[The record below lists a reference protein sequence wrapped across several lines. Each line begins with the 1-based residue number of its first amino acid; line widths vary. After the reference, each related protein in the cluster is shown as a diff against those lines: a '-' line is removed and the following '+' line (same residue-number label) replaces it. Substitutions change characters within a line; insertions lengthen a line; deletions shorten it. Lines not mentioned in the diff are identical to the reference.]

1 MQLGLKKKLALE
13 AFRLYRH
20 NEIKAH
26 PLTYFFWECTLR
38 CNLHCQHCGSDCVAD
53 AIPDMPREDFLRVL
67 DSLAPHVDPQNFT
80 VVITGGE
87 PLMRGDLEEC
97 AQEIKKRGYAWGM
110 VTNGLA
116 LTPERFTK
124 LMNAGLR
131 SLTISLDGLEAN
143 HNLFRGNAHSFER
156 AVRAIHMAASVKELT
171 FDVMTCVN
179 KKNLSELPQIHNMLV
194 NLGVKRWR
202 VSNVFPKGRAKDNP
216 LFMLTNDEFRQT
228 FEFIREAKKQGQIN
242 VNYDCEGFLGSYE
255 KVVRDH
261 PFFCWAGVNIASVLC
276 DGSISAC
283 PSLRGDYIQGNI
295 YKDDLWDVWQNRYQV
310 MRDRSWA
317 RIGECKD
324 CKYWRYCEG
333 SSLHLRDE
341 HTKELAYCHVKRLEA
356 AGV

>member
-1 MQLGLKKKLALE
+1 MRADLA
-13 AFRLYRH
+13 
-20 NEIKAH
+20 
-26 PLTYFFWECTLR
+26 ECG
-38 CNLHCQHCGSDCVAD
+38 N
-53 AIPDMPREDFLRVL
+53 
-67 DSLAPHVDPQNFT
+67 
-80 VVITGGE
+80 
-87 PLMRGDLEEC
+87 
-97 AQEIKKRGYAWGM
+97 EIKKRGYAWGM

-131 SLTISLDGLEAN
+131 SLTISLDGLEEN
-143 HNLFRGNAHSFER
+143 HNLFRGNPHSFER
-156 AVRAIHMAASVKELT
+156 AVRAIHMAASVDELT

-179 KKNLSELPQIHNMLV
+179 KKNLSELPRIHNLLV

-216 LFMLTNDEFRQT
+216 LFMLTNDEFRQV
-228 FEFIREAKKQGQIN
+228 FEFIREAKKHGQIN

-255 KVVRDH
+255 KVVRDQ
-261 PFFCWAGVNIASVLC
+261 PFFCWAGINIASVLC

-317 RIGECKD
+317 RIGECRD

-341 HTKELAYCHVKRLEA
+341 KTKEIAYCHVKRLED

>member
-1 MQLGLKKKLALE
+1 MRLGLKKKLALE
-13 AFRLYRH
+13 AYRLYRH

-67 DSLAPHVDPQNFT
+67 DGLAPHIDPKNFA

-87 PLMRGDLEEC
+87 PLMRADLEQC
-97 AQEIKKRGYAWGM
+97 AQEIKNRGYAWGM
-110 VTNGLA
+110 VTNGLG

-131 SLTISLDGLEAN
+131 SLTISLDGLEEN
-143 HNLFRGNAHSFER
+143 HNLFRGNPHSFER
-156 AVRAIHMAASVKELT
+156 AVRAIHMAASVDDLT

-179 KKNLSELPQIHNMLV
+179 KKNLNELPRLHNLLV
-194 NLGVKRWR
+194 NLG
-202 VSNVFPKGRAKDNP
+202 
-216 LFMLTNDEFRQT
+216 QT

-255 KVVRDH
+255 KVVRDN

-317 RIGECKD
+317 RIGECRD

-341 HTKELAYCHVKRLEA
+341 KTKELAHCHIKRLEA

>member
-1 MQLGLKKKLALE
+1 MKLGIKKKLALE
-13 AFRLYRH
+13 AHRLYRH

-53 AIPDMPREDFLRVL
+53 AIPDMPREDFFRVL
-67 DSLAPHVDPQNFT
+67 DGIAPHIDPKNFA

-87 PLMRGDLEEC
+87 PLMRADLEEC
-97 AQEIKKRGYAWGM
+97 GQEIKRRGYAWGM
-110 VTNGLA
+110 VTNALA
-116 LTPERFTK
+116 LTPERFAK

-131 SLTISLDGLEAN
+131 SLTISLDGLEEN
-143 HNLFRGNAHSFER
+143 HNLFRGNPHSFER
-156 AVRAIHMAASVKELT
+156 AVRAIHMAASVEELT

-179 KKNLSELPQIHNMLV
+179 KKNLSELPRIHNLLV
-194 NLGVKRWR
+194 NLGVRNWR

-255 KVVRDH
+255 KVVRAQ

-295 YKDDLWDVWQNRYQV
+295 YKDDFWDVWQNRYQV

-317 RIGECKD
+317 KIGECKD

-341 HTKELAYCHVKRLEA
+341 KTKELAYCHVKRLED

>member
-1 MQLGLKKKLALE
+1 MHLGIKKFLALE
-13 AFRLYRH
+13 AHRLYRH
-20 NEIKAH
+20 SQIKAH
-26 PLTYFFWECTLR
+26 PLTYLFWECTLR
-38 CNLHCQHCGSDCVAD
+38 CNLHCLHCGSDCVAD
-53 AIPDMPREDFLRVL
+53 AIPDMPREDFMHVL
-67 DSLAPHVDPQNFT
+67 DGVAPHVDPNNFI

-87 PLMRGDLEEC
+87 PLMRADLEEIGK
-97 AQEIKKRGYAWGM
+97 EIKSRGYPWGM

-116 LTPERFTK
+116 LNPERYTK

-131 SLTISLDGLEAN
+131 ALTISLDGLEEN
-143 HNLFRGNAHSFER
+143 HHHFRGNAPSFER
-156 AVRAIHMAASVKELT
+156 AVRAINMASHTDGIT

-179 KKNLSELPQIHNMLV
+179 RKNLKELPKIYNLLL

-202 VSNVFPKGRAKDNP
+202 VSYVFAKGRAKDNP
-216 LFMLTNDEFRQT
+216 LFQLTNQEFRQV
-228 FEFIREAKKQGQIN
+228 FEFIREAKKQNLMN

-255 KVVRDH
+255 KAVRDN

-317 RIGECKD
+317 KIGDCKT

-341 HTKELAYCHVKRLEA
+341 RTKELAYCHVKRLEA

>member
-1 MQLGLKKKLALE
+1 MHLGLKKRLALE
-13 AFRLYRH
+13 AHRLYRH

-26 PLTYFFWECTLR
+26 QLTYFFWECTLR

-53 AIPDMPREDFLRVL
+53 AIPDMPREDFMKVL
-67 DSLAPHVDPQNFT
+67 DGIAPHIDPKNFI

-87 PLMRGDLEEC
+87 PLMRADLAEC
-97 AQEIKKRGYAWGM
+97 GQEIKKRGYAWGM

-131 SLTISLDGLEAN
+131 SLTISLDGLEEN
-143 HNLFRGNAHSFER
+143 HNLFRGNPHSFER
-156 AVRAIHMAASVKELT
+156 AVRAIHMAASAEELT

-179 KKNLSELPQIHNMLV
+179 KKNLSELPRIHNLLV
-194 NLGVKRWR
+194 NLGGKHWR

-216 LFMLTNDEFRQT
+216 LFMLTNDEFRQV
-228 FEFIREAKKQGQIN
+228 FEFIREAKKQGLID

-255 KVVRDH
+255 KVVRNH
-261 PFFCWAGVNIASVLC
+261 PFFCWAGVNISSVLC

-317 RIGECKD
+317 RNGECRD

-341 HTKELAYCHVKRLEA
+341 KTKEIAYCHVKRLED

>member
-1 MQLGLKKKLALE
+1 MHLGLKKRLALE
-13 AFRLYRH
+13 AHRLYRH

-26 PLTYFFWECTLR
+26 QLTYFFWECTLR

-53 AIPDMPREDFLRVL
+53 AIPDMPREDFMKVL
-67 DSLAPHVDPQNFT
+67 DGIAPHIDPKNFI

-87 PLMRGDLEEC
+87 PLMRADLEEC
-97 AQEIKKRGYAWGM
+97 GKEIKARGYHWGM

-116 LTPERFTK
+116 LTPDRFTK

-131 SLTISLDGLEAN
+131 SLTISLDGLEEN
-143 HNLFRGNAHSFER
+143 HNLFRGNPHSFER
-156 AVRAIHMAASVKELT
+156 AVRAIHMAASAEELT

-179 KKNLSELPQIHNMLV
+179 KKNLSELPRIHNLLV
-194 NLGVKRWR
+194 NLGVKHWR

-216 LFMLTNDEFRQT
+216 LFMLTSDEFRQV
-228 FEFIREAKKQGQIN
+228 FEFIREAKKQGLID

-255 KVVRDH
+255 KVVRNH
-261 PFFCWAGVNIASVLC
+261 PFFCWAGVNISSVLC

-317 RIGECKD
+317 RNGECRD

-341 HTKELAYCHVKRLEA
+341 KTKEIAYCHVKRLED

>member
-1 MQLGLKKKLALE
+1 MQLGLKKKIALE
-13 AFRLYRH
+13 AHRFYRH
-20 NEIKAH
+20 REIKAH

-38 CNLHCQHCGSDCVAD
+38 CNLHCLHCGSDCIAD
-53 AIPDMPREDFLRVL
+53 AIPDMPREDFMQVL
-67 DSLAPHVDPQNFT
+67 DRLAPHIDPKEFA

-87 PLMRGDLEEC
+87 PLMRPDLEEC
-97 AQEIKKRGYAWGM
+97 GKEIKARGYPWGM

-116 LTPERFTK
+116 LTPERYTK
-124 LMNAGLR
+124 LLNAGLK
-131 SLTISLDGLEAN
+131 SLTISLDGLQEN
-143 HNLFRGNAHSFER
+143 HNHFRGNPHSFER
-156 AVRAIHMAASVKELT
+156 AVRAINMAAHTDGIV

-179 KKNLSELPQIHNMLV
+179 RKNLKELPQIFNLLV

-216 LFMLTNDEFRQT
+216 LFQLTNQEFRQV
-228 FEFIREAKKQGQIN
+228 FEFIREAKKANLIS
-242 VNYDCEGFLGSYE
+242 VNYDCEAFLGSYE
-255 KVVRDH
+255 KVVRDS

-295 YKDDLWDVWQNRYQV
+295 YKDDIWDVWQNRYQV
-310 MRDRSWA
+310 MRDRNWA
-317 RIGECKD
+317 RTGECKD

-341 HTKELAYCHVKRLEA
+341 KTGELAYCHVKRLEA

>member
-1 MQLGLKKKLALE
+1 
-13 AFRLYRH
+13 
-20 NEIKAH
+20 
-26 PLTYFFWECTLR
+26 
-38 CNLHCQHCGSDCVAD
+38 
-53 AIPDMPREDFLRVL
+53 
-67 DSLAPHVDPQNFT
+67 
-80 VVITGGE
+80 
-87 PLMRGDLEEC
+87 
-97 AQEIKKRGYAWGM
+97 M
-110 VTNGLA
+110 VTLY
-116 LTPERFTK
+116 
-124 LMNAGLR
+124 
-131 SLTISLDGLEAN
+131 SLTISLDGLEDN
-143 HNLFRGNAHSFER
+143 HNHFRGNPHSFER
-156 AVRAIHMAASVKELT
+156 AIRAINMAAHTDGIL

-179 KKNLSELPQIHNMLV
+179 RKNLKELPQIFNLLL

-216 LFMLTNDEFRQT
+216 LFLLSNEEFRQT
-228 FEFIREAKKQGQIN
+228 FEFIREAKAQNLMN

-255 KVVRDH
+255 KVVRDQ
-261 PFFCWAGVNIASVLC
+261 PFFCWAGVNISSVLC

-317 RIGECKD
+317 RIGECKK

-341 HTKELAYCHVKRLEA
+341 RTKELAYCHVKRLED

>member
-53 AIPDMPREDFLRVL
+53 AIPDMPRVDFLRVL
-67 DSLAPHVDPQNFT
+67 DSLAPHVDPKNFT

-131 SLTISLDGLEAN
+131 SLTISLDGLEAI

-156 AVRAIHMAASVKELT
+156 AIRAIHMAASVKELT

-179 KKNLSELPQIHNMLV
+179 KKNLSELPQIHNLLV
-194 NLGVKRWR
+194 NLGVRRWR

-255 KVVRDH
+255 KVVRDN

-324 CKYWRYCEG
+324 
-333 SSLHLRDE
+333 
-341 HTKELAYCHVKRLEA
+341 
-356 AGV
+356 

>member
-1 MQLGLKKKLALE
+1 MHLGFKKFLALE
-13 AFRLYRH
+13 AHRLYRH
-20 NEIKAH
+20 SQIKDH
-26 PLTYFFWECTLR
+26 PLTYLFWECTLR
-38 CNLHCQHCGSDCVAD
+38 CNLHCLHCGSDCVAD
-53 AIPDMPREDFLRVL
+53 AIPDMPREDFMRVL
-67 DSLAPHVDPQNFT
+67 DGVSPHVDPNNFI

-87 PLMRGDLEEC
+87 PLMRADLEEIGK
-97 AQEIKKRGYAWGM
+97 EIKSRGYPWGM

-116 LTPERFTK
+116 LNPERYTK

-131 SLTISLDGLEAN
+131 ALTISLDGLEDN
-143 HNLFRGNAHSFER
+143 HNHFRGNVHSFER
-156 AVRAIHMAASVKELT
+156 AVRAINMASHTDGIT

-179 KKNLSELPQIHNMLV
+179 RKNLKELPKIYNLLL

-202 VSNVFPKGRAKDNP
+202 VSNVFAKGRAKDNP
-216 LFMLTNDEFRQT
+216 LFQRTNQEFRQV
-228 FEFIREAKKQGQIN
+228 FEFIREAKKQNLMN

-255 KVVRDH
+255 KAVRDN

-317 RIGECKD
+317 KIGDCKT

-341 HTKELAYCHVKRLEA
+341 RTKELAYCHVKRLEA

>member
-1 MQLGLKKKLALE
+1 MHLGLKKKLALE
-13 AFRLYRH
+13 AYRLYRH
-20 NEIKAH
+20 SEIRTHK
-26 PLTYFFWECTLR
+26 LTYFFWECTLR
-38 CNLHCQHCGSDCVAD
+38 CNLHCLHCGSDCVAD
-53 AIPDMPREDFLRVL
+53 AIPDMPREDFFRVL
-67 DSLAPHVDPQNFT
+67 DSLAPHIDPKNFA

-87 PLMRGDLEEC
+87 PLMRPDLEEC
-97 AQEIKKRGYAWGM
+97 AKEIKARGYPWGM

-116 LTPERFTK
+116 LTPERYTK
-124 LMNAGLR
+124 LLNAGLK
-131 SLTISLDGLEAN
+131 SLTISLDGLEDN
-143 HNLFRGNAHSFER
+143 HNHFRGNPHSFER
-156 AVRAIHMAASVKELT
+156 AVRAINMAAHTDGIL

-179 KKNLSELPQIHNMLV
+179 RKNLKELPQLFNLLL
-194 NLGVKRWR
+194 NLGVRRWR

-216 LFMLTNDEFRQT
+216 LFQLSNEEFRQT
-228 FEFIREAKKQGQIN
+228 FEFIREAKAQNLMN

-255 KVVRDH
+255 KVVRDQ

-317 RIGECKD
+317 KTGECKN

-341 HTKELAYCHVKRLEA
+341 KTKELAYCHVQRLED
-356 AGV
+356 AGA

>member
-1 MQLGLKKKLALE
+1 MNLGLKKTLALE

-38 CNLHCQHCGSDCVAD
+38 CNLHCQHCGSDCVKD
-53 AIPDMPREDFLRVL
+53 AIPDMPREDFLAAL
-67 DSLAPHVDPQNFT
+67 DKLAPHIDPEQFV

-87 PLMRGDLEEC
+87 PLMRADLEEC
-97 AQEIKKRGYAWGM
+97 GQEIKKRGYPWGM

-116 LTPERFTK
+116 MTPERFTK

-131 SLTISLDGLEAN
+131 SLTVSLDGLEQN
-143 HNLFRGNAHSFER
+143 HNFFRGSPYSFER
-156 AVRAIHMAASVKELT
+156 AIRTVKMAAQAKDLT

-179 KKNLSELPQIHNMLV
+179 RQNLSELPRILDLLV

-216 LFMLTNDEFRQT
+216 LFQLTNQEFRQV
-228 FEFIREAKKQGQIN
+228 FEFIREAKALNVIN

-255 KVVRDH
+255 KKVRNA
-261 PFFCWAGVNIASVLC
+261 PFFCWAGINIASVLC

-295 YKDDLWDVWQNRYQV
+295 YKDDIWDVWQNRYQV

-317 RIGECKD
+317 KIGDCKT

-341 HTKELAYCHVKRLEA
+341 QTKELAYCHVKRLEA
-356 AGV
+356 AGA

>member
-1 MQLGLKKKLALE
+1 MHLGLKKRLALE
-13 AFRLYRH
+13 AHRLYRH
-20 NEIKAH
+20 NEIKTH

-53 AIPDMPREDFLRVL
+53 AIPDMPREDFMKVL
-67 DSLAPHVDPQNFT
+67 DGLAPHIDPTNFA

-87 PLMRGDLEEC
+87 PLMRADLEEC
-97 AQEIKKRGYAWGM
+97 GNDIKARGYPWGM

-116 LTPERFTK
+116 LTPERFSK
-124 LMNAGLR
+124 LLNAGLR
-131 SLTISLDGLEAN
+131 ALTISLDGLEAN
-143 HNLFRGNAHSFER
+143 HNL
-156 AVRAIHMAASVKELT
+156 
-171 FDVMTCVN
+171 
-179 KKNLSELPQIHNMLV
+179 LV

-228 FEFIREAKKQGQIN
+228 FEFIRQAKKQNLIN

-255 KVVRDH
+255 KVVRDQ

-341 HTKELAYCHVKRLEA
+341 KTKEIAYCHIKRLEA

>member
-1 MQLGLKKKLALE
+1 MHLGFKKFLALE
-13 AFRLYRH
+13 AHRLYRH
-20 NEIKAH
+20 SQIKSH
-26 PLTYFFWECTLR
+26 PLTYLFWECTLR
-38 CNLHCQHCGSDCVAD
+38 CNLHCLHCGSDCVVD
-53 AIPDMPREDFLRVL
+53 AIPDMPREDFMRVL
-67 DSLAPHVDPQNFT
+67 DGIAPHIDPNNFI

-87 PLMRGDLEEC
+87 PLMRADLEEIGKD
-97 AQEIKKRGYAWGM
+97 IKARGYPWGM
-110 VTNGLA
+110 VTNALA
-116 LTPERFTK
+116 LTPERYTK
-124 LMNAGLR
+124 LLNAGLR
-131 SLTISLDGLEAN
+131 ALTISLDGLEEN
-143 HNLFRGNAHSFER
+143 HNHFRGNPHSYER
-156 AVRAIHMAASVKELT
+156 AVRSINMAAHTDGIT

-179 KKNLSELPQIHNMLV
+179 RKNLKELPKIFNLLL

-202 VSNVFPKGRAKDNP
+202 VSSVFQKGRAKDNP
-216 LFMLTNDEFRQT
+216 LFQLTNDEFRQI
-228 FEFIREAKKQGQIN
+228 FEFIREAKQKN
-242 VNYDCEGFLGSYE
+242 LMSVNYDCEGFLGSYE
-255 KVVRDH
+255 KVARDT

-310 MRDRSWA
+310 MRDRKWA

-341 HTKELAYCHVKRLEA
+341 KTKELAYCHVKRLEA

>member
-1 MQLGLKKKLALE
+1 MHIGFKKFLALE
-13 AFRLYRH
+13 AHCLYRH
-20 NEIKAH
+20 SQIKAH
-26 PLTYFFWECTLR
+26 PLTYLFWECTLR
-38 CNLHCQHCGSDCVAD
+38 CNLHCLHCGSDCVAD
-53 AIPDMPREDFLRVL
+53 AIPDMPRGDFLRVL
-67 DSLAPHVDPQNFT
+67 DSVTPHVDPKNFI

-87 PLMRGDLEEC
+87 PLMRADLEEIGK
-97 AQEIKKRGYAWGM
+97 EIQSRGYPWGM
-110 VTNGLA
+110 VTNALA
-116 LTPERFTK
+116 LNPERYTK

-131 SLTISLDGLEAN
+131 SLTISLDGLEEN
-143 HNLFRGNAHSFER
+143 HNHFRGNAHSFER
-156 AVRAIHMAASVKELT
+156 AVRAINMAAHTDGIT

-179 KKNLSELPQIHNMLV
+179 CKNLKELPKIYNLLL

-202 VSNVFPKGRAKDNP
+202 VSNVFAKGRAKDNP
-216 LFMLTNDEFRQT
+216 LFQLTNQEFRQV
-228 FEFIREAKKQGQIN
+228 FEFIREAKKQN
-242 VNYDCEGFLGSYE
+242 LMKVNYDCEGFLGSYE
-255 KVVRDH
+255 KAVRDN

-310 MRDRSWA
+310 MRNRNWA
-317 RIGECKD
+317 KIGDCKT

-341 HTKELAYCHVKRLEA
+341 QTKELAFCHVKRLEA